1 MEEEEESEV
10 VEESEEENNQ
20 PERDSGT
27 TEREVAMQQPT
38 SLKEAQ
44 DKRMVAQQGRG
55 SMMRESVKRRR

>member
-1 MEEEEESEV
+1 MEEEEELEV
-10 VEESEEENNQ
+10 LEESEEENNQ

-44 DKRMVAQQGRG
+44 GKRMVAQQERG
-55 SMMRESVKRRR
+55 GMMRESVKRCR